1 MGSATTPQS
10 SYTPSS
16 AKPSSGNPSG
26 NPLKDLIET
35 EKEYLDTLKILTNQI
50 APIWSN
56 DQRSTDFTELLR
68 HSHDIFKI
76 NKRFCARLVKIS
88 ASPQGIRELGD
99 TLMHWVNEMEAPY
112 ANYSRSFINNLNDRQ
127 DIVGRPALKTVLQA
141 LSTQHSYEITMES
154 LINAPIQRLL
164 YYKILYSRL
173 LETTEP
179 GRSDH
184 QLLAQANK
192 RIDTIMLMAKKN
204 NTHTHVMTSPSLH
217 HVLSP
222 PARQRSLPN
231 APPPIQTSFSSP
243 YNPIQGNAAHAA
255 IMELER
261 KIDSSTA
268 VDVFSR
274 EPKLSTAPRSI
285 VIEDDFVLFPA
296 TGNAPPI
303 SVHVILLTDVLI
315 ITKSLTNDEVT
326 RAARAGSQYVYSLVF
341 PPLAIK
347 HVQFR
352 QLMPERESIGEFY
365 LLIAI
370 RNQDCMHLRAD
381 TKEKKSLWLE
391 KTNKQPT
398 TPSQPM
404 YHMQTISSN
413 KPPAPAPKDFNSS
426 SPAPKANPYPEQ
438 RSPLSS
444 PSQNRDTIFDM
455 YANIESSGYSKDESN
470 STPSR
475 DTIFGMYT
483 DEAEDA
489 PSLPRKK
496 SNEAVKKSE
505 GAAVTH
511 EFIKPAVSHT
521 LESIEVSSP
530 LQPSSKGNF
539 FDLPK
544 MDRLNLDDSFSNISS
559 SPPSTAASSVRH
571 ARGSDEP
578 ESPLPTSPGL
588 STAPMFSQSVTN
600 AYIAPPTAHNME
612 IAVSEVSE
620 KPLPLQSLEAGP
632 VAAPIPMHTA
642 LQHGQLPPLPP
653 PTLTAS
659 KSAPTTHLGP
669 QQMLPPVPSPDPMF
683 MNSAPSSN
691 GAGLMNGGPSG
702 ATSPHMRPRPS
713 MNYGGPNY
721 RPPPNMGP
729 YGNAPP
735 PGGPMMHGARPPPPN
750 MMGRP
755 PYPPGQRPMGHAP
768 YPMSP
773 QPPPSKAMGHR
784 PPPLAMQ
791 PRPGM
796 PPPGPRP
803 MMHDGRPQDPMLRRS
818 PTHGPPPPPPQGYL
832 GAPPQ
837 DNYSFLNV
845 PHQGSPMGSPR
856 SPTTASAMAAVREI
870 LHRSPRCEVFRWKD
884 NDWAAVENLCI
895 VEIRQTVTNKPC
907 LAVII
912 QESNHMYLNAWI
924 NRNMTPRQEAPTDVS
939 ISIDMG
945 QGRKENYLIHCD
957 DARDANALA
966 AALHRT
972 LMDAITAA
980 RREEEEMHAKQVTR
994 TLSRSTSL
1002 GAASARK
1009 PEDGPQTTKP
1019 LMQCRCK
1026 MFLQHE
1032 HASWTNLGSAGLRL
1046 SIQIPSQRVHVY
1058 IESEKDSKRLVNS
1071 FIQSNFVERVSGNTK
1086 RITFRLMN
1094 EQTRATAVYM
1104 VQVKDDKVGV
1114 KIYDFLKGNRIE
1126 K

>member
-1 MGSATTPQS
+1 
-10 SYTPSS
+10 
-16 AKPSSGNPSG
+16 
-26 NPLKDLIET
+26 
-35 EKEYLDTLKILTNQI
+35 
-50 APIWSN
+50 
-56 DQRSTDFTELLR
+56 
-68 HSHDIFKI
+68 
-76 NKRFCARLVKIS
+76 
-88 ASPQGIRELGD
+88 
-99 TLMHWVNEMEAPY
+99 MEAPY

-164 YYKILYSRL
+164 YYKILYGRL

-184 QLLAQANK
+184 QLLTQANR

-204 NTHTHVMTSPSLH
+204 NTTAMTSPTFH
-217 HVLSP
+217 HVQSP
-222 PARQRSLPN
+222 PARQKSLPN
-231 APPPIQTSFSSP
+231 VPPPIQTSFNSP
-243 YNPIQGNAAHAA
+243 YVPAQGNAGHAA
-255 IMELER
+255 IMDLER
-261 KIDSSTA
+261 KIDPTTA

-274 EPKLSTAPRSI
+274 ESKKCRLQLSTAPRTI
-285 VIEDDFVLFPA
+285 VLEDNFVLFPA

-303 SVHVILLTDVLI
+303 SCHVILLTDVLI
-315 ITKSLTNDEVT
+315 ITKFLTNDEVA
-326 RAARAGSQYVYSLVF
+326 RAARAGSQHVYSLVF
-341 PPLAIK
+341 PPLALK

-381 TKEKKSLWLE
+381 TKEIKSLWLE
-391 KTNKQPT
+391 KTTKQSPS
-398 TPSQPM
+398 TPSQPT
-404 YHMQTISSN
+404 YTMQASPSN
-413 KPPAPAPKDFNSS
+413 RPPALAPKEFNSS
-426 SPAPKANPYPEQ
+426 SPAPRANPYPER
-438 RSPLSS
+438 RSPASS
-444 PSQNRDTIFDM
+444 PTQNRDTIFDM
-455 YANIESSGYSKDESN
+455 YANIESSGYSKDDDKSA
-470 STPSR
+470 PSR

-483 DEAEDA
+483 DEPDDV

-496 SNEAVKKSE
+496 SNEAIKKSE

-530 LQPSSKGNF
+530 LQPSSKSNF

-559 SPPSTAASSVRH
+559 SPPSTAASSVHH
-571 ARGSDEP
+571 ARGSNEP

-588 STAPMFSQSVTN
+588 AAAPMVSQSVTN

-612 IAVSEVSE
+612 MAVSEVSE
-620 KPLPLQSLEAGP
+620 KPNLLQSVEAGL
-632 VAAPIPMHTA
+632 VTAPIPMQTA

-669 QQMLPPVPSPDPMF
+669 PQMLPPVPSPDPMF
-683 MNSAPSSN
+683 MNTAPSSN
-691 GAGLMNGGPSG
+691 GTAMRNGGPSG

-713 MNYGGPNY
+713 LNYGGPNY
-721 RPPPNMGP
+721 RPSPNMGP

-735 PGGPMMHGARPPPPN
+735 PGGPMQGVRPPPPN

-755 PYPPGQRPMGHAP
+755 PYPPGQRPMGHP
-768 YPMSP
+768 QYSMSP
-773 QPPPSKAMGHR
+773 PPPSKAMGHR

-832 GAPPQ
+832 GAPPL

-870 LHRSPRCEVFRWKD
+870 LHRTPRCEVFRWKD
-884 NDWAAVENLCI
+884 NDWAAVENFCI

-924 NRNMTPRQEAPTDVS
+924 NRNMTSRQEAPTDVS

-945 QGRKENYLIHCD
+945 QGRKENYLVHCD
-957 DARDANALA
+957 DPRDANALA
-966 AALHRT
+966 GALHRT
-972 LMDAITAA
+972 LMDAINAA
-980 RREEEEMHAKQVTR
+980 RREEEEQANKVTR
-994 TLSRSTSL
+994 SLSRSTSL
-1002 GAASARK
+1002 GATSVRK

-1032 HASWTNLGSAGLRL
+1032 HSSWTNLGSAGLRI

-1104 VQVKDDKVGV
+1104 VQVKDDKVGI
-1114 KIYDFLKGNRIE
+1114 KIYDYLKGNRTE